1 MEKEYLESLVEQGL
15 STRQISNI
23 IKKGQ
28 TTVRY
33 WLNKYDLKTK
43 NKSFSNGY
51 TGYKKANKDNQFCSC
66 CDVKLNSENSYLK
79 KDKKNYY
86 SLCKICFAE
95 YTFKKRFNFK
105 INALEYKQ
113 NNCESCGYNKD
124 ITALE
129 FHHKNPVQ
137 KEINPAKLYHKPW
150 DFAKEELD
158 KCSVL
163 CSNCHREEH
172 HRLDQKKKLEKE
184 FSTNFISSFSNFIL
198 TGKNTGEKSCKNC
211 DIILTEDNRAAG
223 NHNGYCKPCDS
234 KMVMQ
239 KTIDAKQRVVGY
251 MGGCCSIC
259 GYDKCL
265 RAIEFHHLDPFKKS
279 ETYSKRFTSWG
290 FERQKKELE
299 NCIIVCSNCH
309 RGIHSKD
316 DHKINILHKIHT

>member
-28 TTVRY
+28 TTVNY
-33 WLNKYDLKTK
+33 WLNKYNLKTK
-43 NKSFSNGY
+43 NKSIGKGY
-51 TGYKKANKDNQFCSC
+51 CRYEKIDKNNQTCVC
-66 CDVKLNSENSYLK
+66 CKVKLNSENAHYRKSRGTYHSY
-79 KDKKNYY
+79 
-86 SLCKICFAE
+86 CKICFAE

-105 INALEYKQ
+105 INALEYKG
-113 NNCESCGYNKD
+113 NCCESCGYNKD

-129 FHHKNPVQ
+129 FHHKNPAQ

-184 FSTNFISSFSNFIL
+184 FSTNFTSSFSNFIL

-211 DIILTEDNRAAG
+211 DIVLTENNRAAG
-223 NHNGYCKPCDS
+223 SHRGYCKPCDS
-234 KMVMQ
+234 KMVIQ
-239 KTIDAKQRVVGY
+239 KIIDAKQRAVDY

-265 RAIEFHHLDPFKKS
+265 RAIEFHHLDPDKKS
-279 ETYSKRFTSWG
+279 ETYDKYFLFWG

-309 RGIHSKD
+309 REIHSKD
-316 DHKINILHKIHT
+316 DHKINDTI

>member
-15 STRQISNI
+15 SIREISI
-23 IKKGQ
+23 IIQKSNGS
-28 TTVRY
+28 VRH
-33 WLNKYDLKTK
+33 WLNKYGLKTK
-43 NKSFSNGY
+43 NKSIGKGY
-51 TGYKKANKDNQFCSC
+51 CRYEKIDKDNQTCIC
-66 CDVKLNSENSYLK
+66 CEVKLNSENATYKKSRGTYHSY
-79 KDKKNYY
+79 
-86 SLCKICFAE
+86 CKICFAE
-95 YTFKKRFNFK
+95 KSFKQRFNFK
-105 INALEYKQ
+105 IKALEYKG
-113 NNCESCGYNKD
+113 NCCESCSYNKD

-129 FHHKNPVQ
+129 FHHKNPAQ

-150 DFAKEELD
+150 EFAQQELD

-184 FSTNFISSFSNFIL
+184 FSTNFTSSFSNFIL
-198 TGKNTGEKSCKNC
+198 TGKNTGEKSCRNC

-223 NHNGYCKPCDS
+223 THNIYCKPCDS

-239 KTIDAKQRVVGY
+239 KTIDAKQRVVDY
-251 MGGCCSIC
+251 MGGCCSVC

-265 RAIEFHHLDPFKKS
+265 RAIEFHHLDPDKKS
-279 ETYSKRFTSWG
+279 ETYNKRFTSWG

-309 RGIHSKD
+309 REIHSKD
-316 DHKINILHKIHT
+316 EHKTQTQTHP